1 MTVTCGGAMLL
12 VAVVVVVFVEGG
24 DICTWLALGC
34 FFLKKDIL
42 VRFPRMDGMAAGIA
56 AGGC

>member
-1 MTVTCGGAMLL
+1 MLL

-24 DICTWLALGC
+24 PTCTWLALGC

-42 VRFPRMDGMAAGIA
+42 LVLVPRMDGMAAGIA